1 MYYGSMIFRWL
12 KKHLEERRERRFV
25 DKVLK
30 YSREYELEAKKA
42 RFGESQD
49 ELVLKFFR
57 GVEDERI
64 PRTVDQVE
72 AFSDDDMEMY
82 HDFIQWVYPTIQP
95 SNLHPDAPV
104 ISEKFADMLSA
115 DKCALHNYCRTCRR
129 YLKYLNFKCEGD
141 GEVLLCAGKDAT
153 PEEHAKDFY
162 QLPGHN
168 YLRITRALNS
178 LRETGHLKCSRRL
191 YAALLHSLKYA
202 PKQWVSKVTLEYW
215 KDTQKQE

>member
-1 MYYGSMIFRWL
+1 MIFRWL

-49 ELVLKFFR
+49 ELVLRFFR

-82 HDFIQWVYPTIQP
+82 HDFIQWVYPTI
-95 SNLHPDAPV
+95 
-104 ISEKFADMLSA
+104 
-115 DKCALHNYCRTCRR
+115 
-129 YLKYLNFKCEGD
+129 
-141 GEVLLCAGKDAT
+141 
-153 PEEHAKDFY
+153 
-162 QLPGHN
+162 
-168 YLRITRALNS
+168 
-178 LRETGHLKCSRRL
+178 
-191 YAALLHSLKYA
+191 
-202 PKQWVSKVTLEYW
+202 
-215 KDTQKQE
+215 